1 MSIRMILG
9 KVLSVMVCLL
19 LIAGY
24 AEARNGNGGNAPVSG
39 TIVCGGYYNITPDY
53 LNPTQ
58 RFRVIMRNINEQADI
73 KIERVRL
80 YYRNGEIAF
89 DTNDYPG
96 MFPDGRY
103 GILGWDGE
111 KYNNILGPHQTEAYW
126 SENDIFIEGGYINPD
141 PTENVQIVINWSS
154 TSKATPLK
162 VGLVRHIYNQSGTLL
177 ARSSGKCDD
186 LQ

>member
-1 MSIRMILG
+1 MSIRMTLSRL
-9 KVLSVMVCLL
+9 LSVAVCLL

-24 AEARNGNGGNAPVSG
+24 AEARNGGNAPVSG
-39 TIVCGGYYNITPDY
+39 TVVCGGYYNISPDMY
-53 LNPTQ
+53 SPTQ
-58 RFRVIMRNINEQADI
+58 RFRVILRNINEQAAI
-73 KIERVRL
+73 KIERIRL
-80 YYRNGEIAF
+80 YYRDGVIAF
-89 DTNDYPG
+89 DTNDYIG

-126 SENDIFIEGGYINPD
+126 SENDIFIPGGYINPD
-141 PTENVQIVINWSS
+141 PTENIQIVINWSS

-162 VGLVRHIYNQSGTLL
+162 VGLVRHIYNQSGVLL